1 MRECQQCP
9 LDQRP
14 KIFGMTASPI
24 WNAKDAVNS
33 LAVLEKNL
41 NATVVAVR
49 DYVAELSDHSPRP
62 KEVVLL
68 LVDGFFMLMKRPAQ
82 IIKQYSPPPM
92 EYPSYPVPTL
102 WNQCDAIPHS
112 PDITIPWMKIQTRY
126 RVAYESLGPYSA
138 EMFLHAELKQ
148 QVRYLLDTA
157 VPNGGLVS
165 ELGPHKFSANERNN
179 ESGLVKKLDQISQL
193 LAQYDEHFADGTGKF
208 LDPSWCTPK
217 VTALVS
223 ILLANYHEK
232 FQSIVFV
239 EQRHVATSLAELINR
254 LPNAAGR
261 LRCAVLLGHG
271 ATDNSIASIRGMPTR
286 VQGDV
291 VQMFRKREVN
301 VRE

>member
-1 MRECQQCP
+1 
-9 LDQRP
+9 
-14 KIFGMTASPI
+14 
-24 WNAKDAVNS
+24 
-33 LAVLEKNL
+33 
-41 NATVVAVR
+41 
-49 DYVAELSDHSPRP
+49 
-62 KEVVLL
+62 
-68 LVDGFFMLMKRPAQ
+68 
-82 IIKQYSPPPM
+82 M

-102 WNQCDAIPHS
+102 WNQCDAIPRS
-112 PDITIPWMKIQTRY
+112 LDITIPWMKIQTRY

-157 VPNGGLVS
+157 APNGGLAS
-165 ELGPHKFSANERNN
+165 ELEPHQFSANEGNG
-179 ESGLVKKLDQISQL
+179 ESGLVKKLDRILQL
-193 LAQYDEHFADGTGKF
+193 LAQYDEHFADGTGKL

-217 VTALVS
+217 VAALVN

-254 LPNAAGR
+254 LPSAAGR

-271 ATDNSIASIRGMPTR
+271 ATDNSIASIKGMPTR

-291 VQMFRKREVN
+291 VQMFRKREIN